1 MTPIR
6 RDRPG
11 PFCLYRA
18 GPTPLMR
25 MHNKTLPCEPKV
37 FDLTGMSAAEVG
49 SMVSAVSQ
57 ATVGTLEHDAAA
69 WDLYDRCRRTGP
81 DDSER
86 DSDSDE

>member
-1 MTPIR
+1 MPRNTFP
-6 RDRPG
+6 P
-11 PFCLYRA
+11 PA
-18 GPTPLMR
+18 PPP
-25 MHNKTLPCEPKV
+25 PCEPKV